1 MVFYFYEEAMRPVCK
16 IAVDGLAPNSFHLS
30 HWKGNQTP
38 NALKADTATEIA
50 LNYMANPHRQSLFPN
65 ANIITNSRFS
75 TDGLFAVFTLLDPSA
90 AQPMAHTLIAAA
102 EAGGFCAF
110 SSEEGVQ
117 IDLLIKGLISNQS
130 PLRSLWRKIP
140 GPLEVAWYKTILP
153 LLPNLYEIKDQY
165 QLLWQAPFDR
175 VMASMTAFKRD
186 AIGFEEYD
194 EEGLTIIVEE
204 VLPER
209 QAIDAFCKGDLFLVI
224 EDCKRREGRY
234 RYELLYRYYAWA
246 DTVHRPHIATLP
258 MEPLAQYLNQQEAAQ
273 TGNGATNV
281 SGAAWTTAS
290 PSYSPTAALIFSDR
304 EGRRALS
311 ALTPDY
317 VAQSVLSYLRKVKGI
332 RSHAREAP
340 V

>member
-1 MVFYFYEEAMRPVCK
+1 MTFYFYEEAMRPVCK
-16 IAVDGLAPNSFHLS
+16 IAVDGLVPNSFHLS

-38 NALKADTATEIA
+38 NALKADTATGIA
-50 LNYMANPHRQSLFPN
+50 LNYMADPHHPSLFPN
-65 ANIITNSRFS
+65 ANIITNSRFN
-75 TDGLFAVFTLLDPSA
+75 TDGLFAAFTLLDPKA

-117 IDLLIKGLISNQS
+117 IDLLIKGLISDQS
-130 PLRSLWRKIP
+130 PLRSLWKKTP
-140 GPLEVAWYKTILP
+140 GPPEAAWYKTILP
-153 LLPNLYEIKDQY
+153 LLPDLYKIKDQY
-165 QLLWQAPFDR
+165 QSLWQAPFDR
-175 VMASMTAFKRD
+175 VLASMTSFRRD

-194 EEGLTIIVEE
+194 EEGLSIIVEE
-204 VLPER
+204 ILPAR

-224 EDCKRREGRY
+224 EDCKRKEGRY

-246 DTVHRPHIATLP
+246 DTVHRAQIPKLP

-273 TGNGATNV
+273 TGNGAAAV
-281 SGAAWTTAS
+281 SGAVWTTEV
-290 PSYSPTAALIFSDR
+290 PSNSPTSALIFSDR

-332 RSHAREAP
+332 RPPAREEP